1 MLKITVVWMTV
12 VLSCLL
18 YARSVG
24 AAEGGRLELQGT
36 NVVALGLYPNTEDR
50 TATVTVRNEGDGP
63 VRIARVVLTCKCLR
77 VGSFPKALGPGE
89 SGDVAVII
97 AKNEVAG
104 AFERVFFIESDGQA
118 NRSIKVRVT
127 GYAKPLFLVTCDRPS
142 ALGPVDAGTVWTGRF
157 TVAATE
163 AGIRLGDP
171 VEQNR
176 GAAGTFNLRTNTLQ
190 ALIAYEVDRVV
201 TFDGEGL
208 LESALVF
215 PILREDGQKSL
226 PVRVTVEAVRRRP
239 FRVVPNRLVVTPGA
253 GPVRRRMLVT
263 VEAGEPV
270 DAGKFRW
277 ESAMESVG
285 ISAQPSKSGKGF
297 FVELVFPAESVEELC
312 QSGGTT
318 VSFYYGTWSVEVP
331 VQAGN

>member
-1 MLKITVVWMTV
+1 MLNMRVIVVAGLACG
-12 VLSCLL
+12 LS
-18 YARSVG
+18 AAG
-24 AAEGGRLELQGT
+24 AEAAEGRGRLELQGT

-50 TATVTVRNEGDGP
+50 TASVTVRNEGDGP
-63 VRIARVVLTCKCLR
+63 VRIARVVLTCKCMR

-104 AFERVFFIESDGQA
+104 LFERVFYIESDGQT
-118 NRSIKVRVT
+118 NRSIKVRIT

-163 AGIRLGDP
+163 TGIRLGDP

-226 PVRVTVEAVRRRP
+226 PVRVVVEAVRRRP
-239 FRVVPNRLVVTPGA
+239 FRVVPDRLVVTPGV

-277 ESAMESVG
+277 ESGMESVG

-297 FVELVFPAESVEELC
+297 FVELVFPAESVDELC

-318 VSFYYGTWSVEVP
+318 LSFYYGTWSVEVP
-331 VQAGN
+331 VQAGL